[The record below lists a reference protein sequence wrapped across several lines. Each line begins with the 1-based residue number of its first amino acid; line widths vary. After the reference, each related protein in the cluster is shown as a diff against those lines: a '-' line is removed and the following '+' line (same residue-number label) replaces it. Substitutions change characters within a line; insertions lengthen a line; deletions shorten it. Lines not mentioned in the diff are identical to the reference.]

1 MTDLPNSTGSQ
12 LPHAAVSKDTSV
24 TASLAQGVVLT
35 LGATCFW
42 GMFPLIFKTVAHI
55 SPLEVLA
62 HRALWALLFAALL
75 MAAMGRREIFQR
87 AFYAPRI
94 LIVALLSGIA
104 VAVNW
109 GVFIWAVGN
118 DQVLQSSL
126 GYYINPLLN
135 VVLGVVFLRERLR
148 LWAWLAVGFAA
159 AGVLF
164 LVVRVDG
171 IPWVALA
178 IALSWSLY
186 GFVRKLAKVGS
197 LPGLY
202 LETLMLSPLALG
214 FVAWLGVQ
222 GAGTEMLAIPVFAT
236 NWADS
241 ARLIATGAV
250 TAAPLL
256 LFGRA
261 ARILRYSTIGV
272 LMYIVPTAQF
282 LLAVYVFHEPF
293 TPAHLWAF
301 SLIWT
306 GLVIYAWDSLRH
318 RKPRPKAAAASGP
331 TVPLA

>member
-1 MTDLPNSTGSQ
+1 MTDLPSSIARQT
-12 LPHAAVSKDTSV
+12 PHGVVSEDTSIN
-24 TASLAQGVVLT
+24 ASLAQGVMLA
-35 LGATCFW
+35 LASTCFW
-42 GMFPLIFKTVAHI
+42 GMFPLIFKTVSHI

-62 HRALWALLFAALL
+62 HRALWALVFATLL

-87 AFYAPRI
+87 TFYAPRI
-94 LIVALLSGIA
+94 LAVALLSGMA

-135 VVLGVVFLRERLR
+135 VLLGVVFLRERLR
-148 LWAWLAVGFAA
+148 LWAWVAIGFAA
-159 AGVLF
+159 AGVVF

-171 IPWVALA
+171 VPWVALA
-178 IALSWSLY
+178 IALSWSTY
-186 GFVRKLAKVGS
+186 GFIRKLAKVGS

-202 LETLMLSPLALG
+202 LETLLLSPLALG

-222 GAGTEMLAIPVFAT
+222 DAGSGMLAAPFFAT
-236 NWADS
+236 SWADS

-261 ARILRYSTIGV
+261 ARILRLSTIGV

-282 LLAVYVFHEPF
+282 LLAVFIFHEPF
-293 TPAHLWAF
+293 TSAHLWAF
-301 SLIWT
+301 SLIWI
-306 GLVIYAWDSLRH
+306 GLVIYAWDSLRY
-318 RKPRPKAAAASGP
+318 RKPRLQAATAIVP